1 MNATRS
7 EHFTLDRVSKVYSAG
22 QPPQFDYFINS
33 NEIKQSGQFATYRY
47 FGSCFLK
54 FSEGSDNG
62 NLTTLL
68 SHLRSRASAVRPA
81 MDTAT

>member
-1 MNATRS
+1 MLPDLNILHWTEFQKCTVLASLLNLIISLTQMR
-7 EHFTLDRVSKVYSAG
+7 L
-22 QPPQFDYFINS
+22 S
-33 NEIKQSGQFATYRY
+33 NQANLLHTGILGHVFP
-47 FGSCFLK
+47 K